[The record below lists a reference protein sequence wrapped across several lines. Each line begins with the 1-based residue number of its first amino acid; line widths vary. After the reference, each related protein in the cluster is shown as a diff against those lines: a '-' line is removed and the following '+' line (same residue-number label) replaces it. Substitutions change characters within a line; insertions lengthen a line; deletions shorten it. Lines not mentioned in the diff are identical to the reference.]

1 MKIPY
6 TIFSNLASEAP
17 EVPPN
22 SILSQTIYEDDLV
35 KAILFNFAVGQELSE
50 HTASKTALL
59 YFVQGEAQLTLGKD
73 ANEAKPG
80 TWVRLD
86 PQLPHS
92 IKALSPL
99 VMLLVLI
106 TG

>member
-1 MKIPY
+1 MKVPY
-6 TIFSNLASEAP
+6 TIFSNLSTKSP
-17 EVPPN
+17 EIPPN
-22 SILSQTIYEDDLV
+22 SILSRTIYEDDQV
-35 KAILFNFAVGQELSE
+35 NAVLFNFSPGQELSE

-59 YFVQGEAQLTLGKD
+59 YFVEGEAQLTLGED
-73 ANEAKPG
+73 AHDAKPG
-80 TWVRLD
+80 TWVRME

-106 TG
+106 KT